1 MLIICLAGKF
11 RQMQISSLFCPSN
24 VDYWFIY
31 YCWGWFCVFLPI
43 QVRWVSVISQRKII
57 HLDMDAFFASVEQRD
72 NPKLQGLPVV
82 VGGQP
87 DSRGVVAACSYE
99 ARQFGI
105 HSAMPSSR
113 AHRLCPQAVFVA
125 PRIEVYRAVSVII
138 QQIFRRYASE
148 VEPLSLDEAYLD
160 VSDSEMFAGSAT
172 HIAQAIKAEI
182 LEETQLVASA
192 GVSYNK
198 FLAKMASD
206 MDKPNGL
213 YVIKPAQGE
222 RFVADLAVA
231 KFHGVGPV
239 TAAKMHRL
247 GIQTGRDLRAK
258 SKQQLQA
265 AFGKSA
271 EYFYNIA
278 RAIDLRPVC
287 SVRRRKSLGK
297 ETTFTT
303 DIADINVL
311 REQLIELSDKL
322 WQRLERDGLQAK
334 TFTLKV
340 KYANFRQ
347 ISRALSAAQTIKQ
360 PSEMHA
366 LLLELLS
373 RVELGQQAVRLLG
386 VTASGFAEQGVAD
399 SRGRQLEL
407 FGVRDKL

>member
-1 MLIICLAGKF
+1 
-11 RQMQISSLFCPSN
+11 
-24 VDYWFIY
+24 
-31 YCWGWFCVFLPI
+31 
-43 QVRWVSVISQRKII
+43 
-57 HLDMDAFFASVEQRD
+57 MDAFFASVEQRD
-72 NPKLQGLPVV
+72 NQKLQGLPVV

-125 PRIEVYRAVSVII
+125 PRIEAYRAVSVII

-198 FLAKMASD
+198 FLAKIASD

-213 YVIKPAQGE
+213 YVIKPTQGE

-322 WQRLERDGLQAK
+322 WQRLERDDLQAK

-347 ISRALSAAQTIKQ
+347 ISRALSVAQTIKQ

-366 LLLELLS
+366 LLLELLL

-386 VTASGFAEQGVAD
+386 VTASGFAEQGLAD
-399 SRGRQLEL
+399 NRGRQLEL
-407 FGVRDKL
+407 FDVSDKL